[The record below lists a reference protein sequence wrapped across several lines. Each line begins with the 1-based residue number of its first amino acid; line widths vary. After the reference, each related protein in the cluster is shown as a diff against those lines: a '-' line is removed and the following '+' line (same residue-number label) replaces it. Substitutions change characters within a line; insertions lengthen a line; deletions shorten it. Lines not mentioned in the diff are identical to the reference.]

1 MTDDKEI
8 LKRLDT
14 IVFLLLELKDK
25 EGKMPLKEKI
35 RLLNDAGLDYTQI
48 ARVLG
53 KNAGNVAVQLT
64 LIKKDS
70 QKKTNQKS
78 KFKKESKDIVDEDSE
93 VQEDENNEG

>member
-1 MTDDKEI
+1 MADDKEI

-48 ARVLG
+48 AKVLG
-53 KNAGNVAVQLT
+53 KNAGNIAVQLT
-64 LIKKDS
+64 LMKKDS
-70 QKKTNQKS
+70 QKKIKP
-78 KFKKESKDIVDEDSE
+78 KAKPKDITEESLVEQE
-93 VQEDENNEG
+93 VKNNEG